1 MAPALRIL
9 KALADGTRLRIVDYI
24 GTGERC
30 VCEIV
35 PFARKSQPNVSLHL
49 KKLVRAGVLSS
60 RRDGQRIFYRVKDR
74 RVISLLRMLRC

>member
-1 MAPALRIL
+1 MAPALSIL

-30 VCEIV
+30 ACEIV
-35 PFARKSQPNVSLHL
+35 PFSGKSQPNVSLHL

-60 RRDGQRIFYRVKDR
+60 RREGKRIFYRVRDR